1 MNIVTF
7 NIACIPK
14 YVNLL
19 DNEKK
24 RLHYIKKLL
33 KKLNPDIILLQEVFS
48 NYSRDIL
55 KIFFKKNNYNIIL
68 SPNTYLYLNGGLV
81 IASKYKIINSD
92 YYIYKN
98 YFGEDS
104 LSYKGILYTQII
116 KNNKV
121 INIFNTHTN
130 NTAPIFTVMYNPNI
144 LQEQQ
149 LNEFIDYVYFIKN
162 KNDNY
167 KINYDKT
174 NNYME
179 DNISYILGGD
189 FNLDKDSDLY
199 KKFLNKLEKNFKICI
214 NKKKIITDNINNTQI
229 DYIINCY
236 NKNILYTPYSNTFN
250 IENKFYSDHNIL
262 IKHIL

>member
-24 RLHYIKKLL
+24 RLHHIKKLL

-48 NYSRDIL
+48 NYSRDVL
-55 KIFFKKNNYNIIL
+55 KTFFKKNNYNIIL
-68 SPNTYLYLNGGLV
+68 SPNTYLYLNGGLL

-92 YYIYKN
+92 YYTYKN

-104 LSYKGILYTQII
+104 LSYKGILYAQIKI
-116 KNNKV
+116 NHKI

-130 NTAPIFTVMYNPNI
+130 NTEPIFTVMYNLNI
-144 LQEQQ
+144 LHEQQ
-149 LNEFIDYVYFIKN
+149 LNEFINYVYFIKN
-162 KNDNY
+162 KND
-167 KINYDKT
+167 KINND
-174 NNYME
+174 ME

-189 FNLDKDSDLY
+189 FNLNKDCDLY

-214 NKKKIITDNINNTQI
+214 NKKKIITDNINNIQI

-236 NKNILYTPYSNTFN
+236 NKNILYTPYSSTFN

>member
-1 MNIVTF
+1 MNITTF

-68 SPNTYLYLNGGLV
+68 SPNTYLYLNGGLL
-81 IASKYKIINSD
+81 IASKYKIIESD
-92 YYIYKN
+92 YYSYKN

-104 LSYKGILYTQII
+104 LSYKGILYAQII

-130 NTAPIFTVMYNPNI
+130 NTVPIFTVMCHPNI

-199 KKFLNKLEKNFKICI
+199 KKF
-214 NKKKIITDNINNTQI
+214 
-229 DYIINCY
+229 
-236 NKNILYTPYSNTFN
+236 
-250 IENKFYSDHNIL
+250 
-262 IKHIL
+262 